1 MIFEEIWPKHCQ
13 SLIVPTLYKYS
24 SFLFLIELE
33 RHQIH
38 TSIMSWKV
46 KSLVTYL
53 VAQFL

>member
-1 MIFEEIWPKHCQ
+1 MIFKEIWPKHCQ